1 MQVIPWLLCGLL
13 VCFSNLYFFI
23 FNIFSSKKV
32 DAIEKAKFPIL
43 CYFSLDSNW
52 PDNGT
57 LHPALNA
64 TLCTH
69 LLFISTTVVN
79 SEIALSHP
87 SDGPK
92 YFEKIPLLKKINPEL
107 KVFVTNG
114 GGGNSKFSTVLGS
127 AANRT
132 RYTKSVIPFMRH
144 YGLDGLDMDWEFPG
158 FPPNPPEQ
166 AENFTMLLQEVREAF
181 DHEMLKSSRA
191 KLQLSAAVAAGRSV
205 MTIYNIP
212 ALARILDFINLMT
225 YDFHG
230 YEVYDPITGYNAP
243 LYPKTW
249 REKPVFLSGNTAWA
263 AYKWKEKGMP
273 ADKIM
278 VGIPTYGHTWTLE
291 NPMYHGKDA
300 PATGTGPDG
309 DEEGYPYI
317 CKKIANGS
325 TVVYDEDAAVPYT
338 YHDKLWISYDNERS
352 VYEKTKWIIQNGFG
366 GIMVFMLNDDDYLGE
381 CDGKTR
387 FPLISNIST
396 TVHRLTRK
404 RY

>member
-13 VCFSNLYFFI
+13 VCFSNFYFFI
-23 FNIFSSKKV
+23 FHIFSSKKE
-32 DAIEKAKFPIL
+32 DAIEKAKFPVL

-79 SEIALSHP
+79 SEIALSHS

-166 AENFTMLLQEVREAF
+166 AENFTMLLQDIR
-181 DHEMLKSSRA
+181 
-191 KLQLSAAVAAGRSV
+191 
-205 MTIYNIP
+205 
-212 ALARILDFINLMT
+212 
-225 YDFHG
+225 FHQ
-230 YEVYDPITGYNAP
+230 
-243 LYPKTW
+243 
-249 REKPVFLSGNTAWA
+249 
-263 AYKWKEKGMP
+263 
-273 ADKIM
+273 
-278 VGIPTYGHTWTLE
+278 
-291 NPMYHGKDA
+291 
-300 PATGTGPDG
+300 PD
-309 DEEGYPYI
+309 D
-317 CKKIANGS
+317 
-325 TVVYDEDAAVPYT
+325 
-338 YHDKLWISYDNERS
+338 L
-352 VYEKTKWIIQNGFG
+352 
-366 GIMVFMLNDDDYLGE
+366 
-381 CDGKTR
+381 
-387 FPLISNIST
+387 
-396 TVHRLTRK
+396 
-404 RY
+404 